1 MEIDDLAGVEG
12 PAFVGN
18 YCAVSPEATIGAYSV
33 LGANVR
39 LRERASVVRSVIDQ
53 STFVGRGASV
63 EGAIVGKSCDLRSH
77 VHIHDGAALGDG
89 VTVGAQTVVMPDV
102 RIFPHKD
109 VESGAT
115 VYESLVWEGG
125 GQTHLFGREGVSGV
139 VNVDLTPEAAVRLAA
154 AFGTTLQRGARVVA
168 SRDATPACR
177 MIKRA
182 MVSGLTST
190 GISIA
195 DLRVLPAPV
204 NRHAIRTQG
213 YAAGFHVGMSVVDP
227 EQLEIRFFEHT
238 GTQLTPRL
246 EKEVEKHYT
255 RYELRRAA
263 PDRIGKIG
271 YPVRVRESYA
281 GDLLGT
287 LDAAAVIER
296 RFRIVVDY
304 GQSAASFVLPLVL
317 GPLEVEAISAHE
329 FAELDTPGLSTDEA
343 IAQTKRLVEA
353 VGADLGAVFD
363 LSGER
368 LFIVAENAQDVPS
381 RQALLL
387 FLRLLQDTDARGSV
401 AFPVTVTSHADRLA
415 KEAGLDVVR
424 TPTSPSELMQA
435 ASQSGMVF
443 AAGGDGAYV
452 IPDFQ
457 PSFDA
462 MAALC
467 KLLELLAPEL
477 GEGLGAGGGAA
488 GSHDRRSHGAV
499 LVGTQGSRHA
509 RAHGAPDRP
518 RSRSAGRDQ
527 GVRQRRL
534 GHGEAGSG
542 RAARARDNRN
552 DDYRRLPERPRAGA
566 PVTRERSAGRA
577 ERRANLKLRLTLGEA
592 ACFNTA
598 ASEPSNE
605 RSAWK
610 RSPISRR
617 CRTPT

>member
-1 MEIDDLAGVEG
+1 MWRSTTSRASKG

-39 LRERASVVRSVIDQ
+39 LRERARVVRSIIDQ
-53 STFVGRGASV
+53 STFVGRSASV

-77 VHIHDGAALGDG
+77 VHVHDGAALGDG
-89 VTVGAQTVVMPDV
+89 VTLGAQTVVMPDV
-102 RIFPHKD
+102 RIFPHKE
-109 VESGAT
+109 VESGAI
-115 VYESLVWEGG
+115 VHESLVWEGG
-125 GQTHLFGREGVSGV
+125 GTTHLFGREGVSGV

-281 GDLLGT
+281 GDLLAT
-287 LDAAAVIER
+287 LDADALER
-296 RFRIVVDY
+296 ATSGSSSTTANRRHR
-304 GQSAASFVLPLVL
+304 SSCRSFSGRSRWRPSR
-317 GPLEVEAISAHE
+317 PTSSPSSRSRR
-329 FAELDTPGLSTDEA
+329 AEHREA

-363 LSGER
+363 PQESVSSSWRRTRKKCRRGR
-368 LFIVAENAQDVPS
+368 RCCSSCACSATPS
-381 RQALLL
+381 AGQR
-387 FLRLLQDTDARGSV
+387 R
-401 AFPVTVTSHADRLA
+401 FPGHRY
-415 KEAGLDVVR
+415 E
-424 TPTSPSELMQA
+424 
-435 ASQSGMVF
+435 
-443 AAGGDGAYV
+443 
-452 IPDFQ
+452 
-457 PSFDA
+457 
-462 MAALC
+462 
-467 KLLELLAPEL
+467 
-477 GEGLGAGGGAA
+477 
-488 GSHDRRSHGAV
+488 
-499 LVGTQGSRHA
+499 
-509 RAHGAPDRP
+509 P
-518 RSRSAGRDQ
+518 RRSAGE
-527 GVRQRRL
+527 RR
-534 GHGEAGSG
+534 
-542 RAARARDNRN
+542 
-552 DDYRRLPERPRAGA
+552 RPR
-566 PVTRERSAGRA
+566 
-577 ERRANLKLRLTLGEA
+577 RRAH
-592 ACFNTA
+592 
-598 ASEPSNE
+598 
-605 RSAWK
+605 
-610 RSPISRR
+610 SRR
-617 CRTPT
+617 HRPS